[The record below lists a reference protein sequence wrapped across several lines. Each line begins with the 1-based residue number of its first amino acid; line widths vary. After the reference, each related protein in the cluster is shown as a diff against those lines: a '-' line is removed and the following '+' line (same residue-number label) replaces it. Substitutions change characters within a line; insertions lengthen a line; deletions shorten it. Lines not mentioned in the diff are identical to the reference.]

1 MKAVGNKIFRKRKFD
16 KARKH
21 FGKVIEEIERE
32 YSLM

>member
-1 MKAVGNKIFRKRKFD
+1 MKAVGNKIFKKKKFD

-32 YSLM
+32 YTLM